1 MQSAVWLVLLVEDKG
16 WLSYMSCE
24 LAGIPA
30 GVWPCGT
37 IMLLAELYISESK
50 CQVYGSV
57 HGLLHEH
64 PMNTASISK

>member
-24 LAGIPA
+24 LAGILA

-37 IMLLAELYISESK
+37 ISESK
-50 CQVYGSV
+50 SQVYGSV

>member
-1 MQSAVWLVLLVEDKG
+1 
-16 WLSYMSCE
+16 MSCE
-24 LAGIPA
+24 LAGILA

-50 CQVYGSV
+50 SQVYGNV